1 MTNTTNGTGTPAGTT
16 PAADPAPIPTTNPNP
31 LLADAQDKIAK
42 LQALAASFPE
52 EPDQNS
58 LTSTDLRLATA
69 TSVQFLERAAQLAEA
84 VPVVG
89 AAVDTNVSV
98 LRNAVYSELAYGALV
113 DQLNT
118 LARQVGM
125 AIASRKLKAVR
136 VARSFYQVAKVYVT
150 TDAGAPMK
158 PHVQELKQTLQRKR
172 KTKAKPAK
180 APTPT
185 PATTGTTPA
194 PASPTTVT
202 PPAATQTI
210 KA

>member
-1 MTNTTNGTGTPAGTT
+1 
-16 PAADPAPIPTTNPNP
+16 
-31 LLADAQDKIAK
+31 LADAQDKIAK
-42 LQALAASFPE
+42 LLTLAASFPE

-58 LTSTDLRLATA
+58 LTSTDLRLASA
-69 TSVQFLERAAQLAEA
+69 TPVQFLERVAQLAEA

-118 LARQVGM
+118 LARQVEM
-125 AIASRKLKAVR
+125 AIVSRKLKAVK
-136 VARSFYQVAKVYVT
+136 VARSFYQVAKVYVN

-158 PHVQELKQTLQRKR
+158 PHVQELKQTLHRKR

-185 PATTGTTPA
+185 PVA
-194 PASPTTVT
+194 

>member
-1 MTNTTNGTGTPAGTT
+1 MTNTTNGTGTQAGTV
-16 PAADPAPIPTTNPNP
+16 PAADPTPIPTTNPNP
-31 LLADAQDKIAK
+31 LLADAQAKIAQ
-42 LQALAASFPE
+42 LLTLAASFPE
-52 EPDQNS
+52 EPGQNS

-69 TSVQFLERAAQLAEA
+69 TSAQFLERAAQLAEA

-89 AAVDTNVSV
+89 AAVDTNVTV

-125 AIASRKLKAVR
+125 AIASRKLKAVK
-136 VARSFYQVAKVYVT
+136 VARSFYKVAKVYVS

-172 KTKAKPAK
+172 KKAAKPAK

-185 PATTGTTPA
+185 PVTSGTAPA
-194 PASPTTVT
+194 PA
-202 PPAATQTI
+202 
-210 KA
+210 